1 VRVLPLHGVPFELS
15 SLVEAIEFVENYS
28 ATGIDTPV
36 LKFEVEIRYGN
47 GDKIQAT
54 LSEKNDVLA
63 FLKTYLPV
71 SPP

>member
-1 VRVLPLHGVPFELS
+1 LNS
-15 SLVEAIEFVENYS
+15 IVEALEFVENYN
-28 ATGIDTPV
+28 ATGIDTPA

-54 LSEKNDVLA
+54 LSEKDDVLA
-63 FLKTYLPV
+63 FLKAYLPV